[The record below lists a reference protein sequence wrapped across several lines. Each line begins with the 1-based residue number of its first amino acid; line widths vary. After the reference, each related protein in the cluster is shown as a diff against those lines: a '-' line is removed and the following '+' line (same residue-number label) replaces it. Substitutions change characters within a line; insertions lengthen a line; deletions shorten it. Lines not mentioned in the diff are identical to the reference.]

1 MKTRRTFLSGAMAAA
16 LAAIAH
22 GDAGAQTYPSR
33 PIKMVV
39 PFAPGGADV
48 IARLVGDRIT
58 AALGQPVVIENRPGG
73 AGGTVGTKSVT
84 AAEPDGHT
92 LTLASPGPITVAP
105 AVNKNLDYDPMK
117 QLAPVAMI
125 AASPFVLVVNP
136 GVPAKTVREL
146 VAYAKANPGKIN
158 FVSPGF
164 GTSSHLFGELLK
176 QRTGVE
182 IVHIPYRGA
191 TPAIVDLVAGQVQMF
206 FDNVRNL
213 QSFIQAGK
221 LRALAVT
228 SERRISELPEVP
240 TMSEAG
246 VDGFV
251 GFYWNGVLTPAGTPA
266 PIILKLNTVINEGL
280 RSHEMQASLTKLGME
295 PRIGSPQD
303 FAALIAAEFQ
313 RWSAVA
319 RAANL

>member
-1 MKTRRTFLSGAMAAA
+1 MKSRRTA
-16 LAAIAH
+16 LAAIAAI
-22 GDAGAQTYPSR
+22 GLGSLAMNAADAQPYPNR

-48 IARLVGDRIT
+48 VARVVGDQIT

-73 AGGTVGTKSVT
+73 AGGTVGTKFVT
-84 AAEPDGHT
+84 TAEPDGYT

-105 AVNKNLDYDPMK
+105 AVYKNLDYDPIR
-117 QLAPVAMI
+117 QLAPVAMV
-125 AASPFVLVVNP
+125 AQSPFVLVVHP
-136 GVPAKTVREL
+136 GVPATTVAEF
-146 VAYAKANPGKIN
+146 VAYAKANPGKVN

-176 QRTGVE
+176 QRTGID

-191 TPAIVDLVAGQVQMF
+191 APAIVDLVAGQVQMF

-213 QSFIQAGK
+213 QPFVQSGR

-228 SERRISELPEVP
+228 SETRHPDMPDLP
-240 TMSEAG
+240 TMAEAG

-251 GFYWNGVLTPAGTPA
+251 GFYWNGVLAPAGVPA
-266 PIILKLNTVINEGL
+266 PIIEKLNAVINQGL
-280 RSHEMQASLTKLGME
+280 RSRETQATIARLGME

-303 FAALIAAEFQ
+303 FAALIAAEHQ
-313 RWSAVA
+313 RWVAVA
-319 RAANL
+319 RTANF